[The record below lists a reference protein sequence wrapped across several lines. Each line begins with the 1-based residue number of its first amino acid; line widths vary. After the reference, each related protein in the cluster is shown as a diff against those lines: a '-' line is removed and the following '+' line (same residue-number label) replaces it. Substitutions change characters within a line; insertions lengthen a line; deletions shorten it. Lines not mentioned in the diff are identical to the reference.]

1 MSADSLSGL
10 SARKQDYINK
20 TLKDASSNGVSGADD
35 AIKSFRSASEMA
47 ANDPKLL
54 SKMDASAQKALSENQ
69 DLRTSSETTAAQN
82 LGLNSARSAL
92 ETAQSTYSQA
102 SQSGDATA
110 IARAQSLIN
119 DAERNIDG
127 IGNKILSDSQ
137 AMENFNNLHKADKQ
151 WVNDQTLRISRKN
164 NP

>member
-1 MSADSLSGL
+1 
-10 SARKQDYINK
+10 
-20 TLKDASSNGVSGADD
+20 
-35 AIKSFRSASEMA
+35 
-47 ANDPKLL
+47 
-54 SKMDASAQKALSENQ
+54 MDASAQKALSENQ

-137 AMENFNNLHKADKQ
+137 AMGNFNNLYKADKQ